1 MLAFGPSL
9 SRFWRC
15 LVPSLG
21 LASMLA
27 LAPVSPARAIDP
39 LYEPEME
46 RLSQIMGSLYF
57 LQPLCQPSGQD
68 WRVQMQALINADSPD
83 DDRKQRLSGAFNTGY
98 SAYSRNYRTCT
109 DSAREA
115 LARLMVEAEKTARGI
130 HARYAE

>member
-1 MLAFGPSL
+1 MRPYGPL
-9 SRFWRC
+9 PSRFRRA
-15 LVPSLG
+15 LSTLG
-21 LASMLA
+21 LAALLLGPVAPA
-27 LAPVSPARAIDP
+27 LAVDP

-46 RLSQIMGSLYF
+46 RLSEIMGSLYF